1 MTLNALAL
9 EVALEHGERQ
19 GDTGFIT
26 QLETWIKNDL
36 VRIALKTKFKLLW
49 KDLTINTVNST
60 PEYNL
65 PNDFKDFKYLR
76 FTDDDDNITLL
87 NPRRLA
93 RYNLD
98 FEQTGRPKFAWITN
112 ATIVA
117 NNIVGKL
124 RFQPIPNG
132 VYPISAPYYY
142 YPKGLTSS
150 SDIPVNDELML
161 LLKSRLSMQI
171 ARIDLDWDLH
181 NAHRA
186 DFNED
191 LNLIIKQDNK
201 SSARDLVRGQT
212 DLPRNSGR
220 PYKRFRYPFE

>member
-19 GDTGFIT
+19 GDTAFIT
-26 QLETWIKNDL
+26 QLETWLKNDL

-49 KDLTINTVNST
+49 KDNQITTAVGV

-76 FTDDDDNITLL
+76 FIDTDDNITYL
-87 NPRRLA
+87 NPRRLS

-98 FEQTGRPKFAWITN
+98 FEQPGRPKFAWIVN
-112 ATIVA
+112 ASVVA
-117 NNIVGKL
+117 GNVVGKL
-124 RFQPIPNG
+124 RFQPVPNAIIS
-132 VYPISAPYYY
+132 ISAPYYY
-142 YPKGLTSS
+142 YPKGLTSN
-150 SDIPVNDELML
+150 SDIPVNDELIL

-171 ARIDLDWDLH
+171 ARLDLDWDLH
-181 NAHRA
+181 NAYRA

>member
-1 MTLNALAL
+1 MAL

-19 GDTGFIT
+19 GDTAFIT

-49 KDLTINTVNST
+49 RDFTITTQVGVS
-60 PEYNL
+60 EYNL

-76 FTDDDDNITLL
+76 FVDDDDNITYL
-87 NPRRLA
+87 NPRRLS

-98 FEQTGRPKFAWITN
+98 FEQPGRPKFAWITN
-112 ATIVA
+112 AVIVA
-117 NNIVGKL
+117 NNMVGKL
-124 RFQPIPNG
+124 KFQPVPN
-132 VYPISAPYYY
+132 VIIDISAPYYY
-142 YPKGLTSS
+142 YPKGLSS
-150 SDIPVNDELML
+150 GSDIPVNDELIL
-161 LLKSRLSMQI
+161 LLKSRLSMHI
-171 ARIDLDWDLH
+171 ARLDLDWDLH

>member
-19 GDTGFIT
+19 GDTAFIT

-36 VRIALKTKFKLLW
+36 VSIALKTKFKLLW
-49 KDLTINTVNST
+49 KDFTFNTANGT
-60 PEYNL
+60 AEYNL
-65 PNDFKDFKYLR
+65 PNDFKDFKYIR
-76 FTDDDDNITLL
+76 FTDDDDNITYL
-87 NPRRLA
+87 NPRRLS

-98 FEQTGRPKFAWITN
+98 FEQLGRPKFAWITN
-112 ATIVA
+112 AVIVA

-124 RFQPIPNG
+124 RFQPVPNAIIQ
-132 VYPISAPYYY
+132 ISAPYYY
-142 YPKGLTSS
+142 YPKGLASG
-150 SDIPVNDELML
+150 SDIPVNDEIML
-161 LLKSRLSMQI
+161 LLKSRLGMRI
-171 ARIDLDWDLH
+171 ARVDLDWDLH

-191 LNLIIKQDNK
+191 LNQIIKQDNK

>member
-9 EVALEHGERQ
+9 EVAAEHGERT
-19 GDTGFIT
+19 GDTAFIT

-36 VRIALKTKFKLLW
+36 VRIALKTKFKFLW
-49 KDLTINTVNST
+49 KDLTINTVNGT
-60 PEYNL
+60 AEYNL

-76 FTDDDDNITLL
+76 FVDDDDNITYL
-87 NPRRLA
+87 NPRRLS

-98 FEQTGRPKFAWITN
+98 FEATGRPKFAWITN

-117 NNIVGKL
+117 NNMVGKL
-124 RFQPIPNG
+124 RFQPVPNA
-132 VYPISAPYYY
+132 VFAVSAPYYY
-142 YPKGLTSS
+142 YPKGLVSG
-150 SDIPVNDELML
+150 SDLPVNDELIV
-161 LLKSRLSMQI
+161 LLKSRLAMHI
-171 ARIDLDWDLH
+171 ARVDLDWDLH

>member
-9 EVALEHGERQ
+9 EVSLEHGERQ

-36 VRIALKTKFKLLW
+36 VRIALKTKFKFLW
-49 KDLTINTVNST
+49 KDLLINTQVGV
-60 PEYNL
+60 PEYDL

-76 FTDDDDNITLL
+76 FVDDDDGITYL
-87 NPRRLA
+87 NPRRLS

-98 FEQTGRPKFAWITN
+98 FEAIGRPKFAWITN

-132 VYPISAPYYY
+132 IFEVSAPYYY
-142 YPKGLTSS
+142 YPKGLNSN
-150 SDIPVNDELML
+150 SDIPVNDELIL
-161 LLKSRLSMQI
+161 LLKSRLSMHI

-191 LNLIIKQDNK
+191 LNLIVKQDNK